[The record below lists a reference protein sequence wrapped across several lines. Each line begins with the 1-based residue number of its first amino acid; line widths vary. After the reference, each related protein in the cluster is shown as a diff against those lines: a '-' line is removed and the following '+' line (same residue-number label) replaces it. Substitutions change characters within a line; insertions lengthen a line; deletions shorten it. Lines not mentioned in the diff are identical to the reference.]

1 MYIKDNISNGAF
13 SSQKIKGKVSA
24 RGLSV
29 FGKLMLF
36 LVTVNVGKYL

>member
-1 MYIKDNISNGAF
+1 MYIKENISNGAF
-13 SSQKIKGKVSA
+13 SSQQIKGKVLT

-29 FGKLMLF
+29 FGKLTLF